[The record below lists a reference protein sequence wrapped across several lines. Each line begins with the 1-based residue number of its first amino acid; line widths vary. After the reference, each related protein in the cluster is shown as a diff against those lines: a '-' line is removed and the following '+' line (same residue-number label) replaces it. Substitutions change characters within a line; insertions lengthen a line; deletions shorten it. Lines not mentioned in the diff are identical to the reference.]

1 MQAGSVARMRRT
13 LLFVGLMVGLTSV
26 ASAQPGGG
34 RPPPPPQQQQW
45 DERGWQLL
53 GEKTVDGRIDR
64 DRIEVGRYEGRFNKL
79 TVRVKDSDLE
89 MIEFKIVFGDNTE
102 YNPKVSQFFRENTR
116 TKVIELPP
124 AEQIIRYIDFK
135 YRNLPGGGRAT
146 IQVYGFKIG
155 DTAGKPQPRPP
166 VVNWDSKGWTLL
178 GSRDVDG
185 RVDRD
190 RIEVGR
196 YEGKFTKLTIVVR
209 DSDLELIDFGVKFA
223 RGPEWKPNVAHY
235 FRENQRTRVIDFP
248 GDERVIKHIDF
259 TYRNLPGGGRAKVEV
274 WAQKGGDAPRP
285 PVTVNWDSR
294 GWTMLGA
301 RDVDGRVDRDRIEV
315 GRYEGRFSKLTI
327 VVRDS
332 DLELI
337 DLGVKFARGPEW
349 KPKVAH
355 YFRENQ
361 RTHVIDFP
369 GDERVIKH
377 IDFTYRNLPG
387 GGRAKVEVWAW
398 KTDGTSAQTNKPTWD
413 DRGWTMLG
421 EQKVGGGR
429 RGDRDRIQVGRDEGK
444 FRQITIVVLDSDI
457 ELYDVKVKF
466 GRGPVF
472 DPQIKSA
479 VFREGT
485 RTRVIDLPGDR
496 RVIKNIEF
504 AYRNLPGGGN
514 ARVQVWG
521 K

>member
-1 MQAGSVARMRRT
+1 
-13 LLFVGLMVGLTSV
+13 MVGLSS
-26 ASAQPGGG
+26 AAFAQPSE
-34 RPPPPPQQQQW
+34 RRAPPPPPQVQQW
-45 DERGWQLL
+45 DSKGWQLL
-53 GEKTVDGRIDR
+53 GEKTVDGHIDR

-79 TVRVKDSDLE
+79 TVLVKDSDLE
-89 MIEFKIVFGDNTE
+89 MIEFKIVFGDKTE
-102 YNPKVSQFFRENTR
+102 YNPKVSQYFRENTR
-116 TKVIELPP
+116 TKVIDLPP
-124 AEQIIRYIDFK
+124 AEHVIRYIDFK

-146 IQVYGFKIG
+146 IQVYGFKTG
-155 DTAGKPQPRPP
+155 ENP
-166 VVNWDSKGWTLL
+166 
-178 GSRDVDG
+178 
-185 RVDRD
+185 
-190 RIEVGR
+190 
-196 YEGKFTKLTIVVR
+196 
-209 DSDLELIDFGVKFA
+209 
-223 RGPEWKPNVAHY
+223 GP
-235 FRENQRTRVIDFP
+235 
-248 GDERVIKHIDF
+248 G
-259 TYRNLPGGGRAKVEV
+259 
-274 WAQKGGDAPRP
+274 PRP
-285 PVTVNWDSR
+285 PVTVNWDSK
-294 GWTMLGA
+294 GWTMLGT

-315 GRYEGRFSKLTI
+315 GRYEGRFSKMTI

-337 DLGVKFARGPEW
+337 DFTVKFARGPEW
-349 KPKVAH
+349 KPNIAH

-369 GDERVIKH
+369 GDERVIKY
-377 IDFTYRNLPG
+377 IEFKYRNLPG
-387 GGRAKVEVWAW
+387 GGKAKVEVWAW
-398 KTDGTSAQTNKPTWD
+398 KTDGTSAQSNKPVWD
-413 DRGWTMLG
+413 QNGWIMLG

-429 RGDRDRIQVGRDEGK
+429 KGDRDRIKVGRDEGK

-472 DPQIKSA
+472 DPQIKEA

-496 RVIKNIEF
+496 RVIKTIDF